1 MDERVYEQ
9 TRRIEEAHWWF
20 RGMRRIYRKQIA
32 RAVSSHTTAGSSSV
46 VAPPGTSRRRILDV
60 GCGTGGNRSVL
71 EEFGEVWG
79 VDSAVSAVSF
89 ARDRG
94 WPRVLLGSATDLP
107 IPDATF
113 DLVTAL
119 GVIEHVPDDE
129 RMLSELLRVVRP
141 GGHMLLMT
149 SAHPWLW
156 SVHDDAV
163 HHQRR
168 YRKFEF
174 GDRIR
179 GAGWVI
185 EQLSFINAFLFPP
198 IAVIRLL
205 QRLVPGG
212 PAEEDREM
220 SGFFIPPLGANRLL
234 EELLA
239 FEGTLMS
246 LGNLPAGVGLLC
258 RARRAELP

>member
-1 MDERVYEQ
+1 MDGPVYEQ

-20 RGMRRIYRKQIA
+20 RGMRRIYRKQI
-32 RAVSSHTTAGSSSV
+32 RAIRPGAEPEPEPGSATAGSEPFRV
-46 VAPPGTSRRRILDV
+46 LDV
-60 GCGTGGNRSVL
+60 GCGTGGNRALL

-79 VDSAVSAVSF
+79 VDSAASAVRF
-89 ARDRG
+89 AHDRG
-94 WPRVLLGSATDLP
+94 WPRVILGSATDLP
-107 IPDATF
+107 VPDASF

-129 RMLSELLRVVRP
+129 RMLRELHRVTKP
-141 GGHMLLMT
+141 GGHILLMT

-168 YRKFEF
+168 YGKRQFQE
-174 GDRIR
+174 RIS

-185 EQLSFINAFLFPP
+185 EQLSYINAFLFPP

-205 QRLVPGG
+205 QRLVPSR
-212 PAEEDREM
+212 PAEEEQEM
-220 SGFFIPPLGANRLL
+220 SGFFIPPFGLNRALEGLL
-234 EELLA
+234 SL
-239 FEGTLMS
+239 EGTLMS
-246 LGNLPAGVGLLC
+246 FGNLPVGVGLLC
-258 RARRAELP
+258 RARRGQETA

>member
-1 MDERVYEQ
+1 MDEPVYEQ

-20 RGMRRIYRKQIA
+20 RGMRRIYRKQI
-32 RAVSSHTTAGSSSV
+32 RTAMSTQASGG
-46 VAPPGTSRRRILDV
+46 AGTRRILDV
-60 GCGTGGNRSVL
+60 GCGTGGNRAVL

-79 VDSAVSAVSF
+79 VDSAVSAVSYSH
-89 ARDRG
+89 DRG

-107 IPDATF
+107 VQDHTF

-119 GVIEHVPDDE
+119 GVIEHVPDDD
-129 RMLSELLRVVRP
+129 RMLAELFRVTRP

-168 YRKFEF
+168 YRKREF
-174 GDRIR
+174 AERIS
-179 GAGWVI
+179 GAGWAI

-205 QRLVPGG
+205 QRLVPKG
-212 PAEEDREM
+212 PVHEDREM
-220 SGFFIPPLGANRLL
+220 SGFFIPPLGTNRAL

-239 FEGTLMS
+239 FEGSLMS
-246 LGNLPAGVGLLC
+246 LGNLPMGVGLLC
-258 RARRAELP
+258 RARRAEVS